1 MYKYVDE
8 FLNPIT
14 TLYWV
19 YNDIQ
24 YPPNVFEYFSVE
36 ELKGI
41 GIYEVVYS
49 PNVVIPDGKIIS
61 DYTFTMDY
69 GQVFGVPVFVDKPVY
84 VPASVSRAQGK
95 VALLQ
100 AGLLDEVVA
109 FIDAMESGADKTMAL
124 LAFNETN
131 EWSRGSPFLQ
141 NIAVVIGLTQ
151 EDLDNLFIQA
161 ATVTL

>member
-19 YNDIQ
+19 YNGIQ
-24 YPPNVFEYFSVE
+24 YPPNIFEHFNVD
-36 ELKGI
+36 ELKAI
-41 GIYEVVYS
+41 GIYEVVYDTE
-49 PNVVIPDGKIIS
+49 VMIPDGKTIS
-61 DYTFTMDY
+61 DYTFTMNS

-84 VPASVSRAQGK
+84 VPAFVSRAQGK

-100 AGLLDEVVA
+100 AGILDDVVA
-109 FIDAMESGADKTMAL
+109 FIDAMENGVDKTMAL

-131 EWSRGSPFLQ
+131 EWRRDSPFLQ
-141 NIAVVIGLTQ
+141 NIAVVIGLTP
-151 EDLDNLFIQA
+151 EDLDSLFIEA